1 MPQEKTEQE
10 KLLEKVE
17 GLEKSLKELQ
27 EENKTLK
34 TNNDDLTSRI
44 AKLKIDGLTKEVQ
57 KQDTKVEENEEIE
70 FDFDFLH

>member
-1 MPQEKTEQE
+1 MADKTEQE

-34 TNNDDLTSRI
+34 TNNDDLTSKL
-44 AKLKIDGLTKEVQ
+44 AKLKIDGLTKEMQ
-57 KQDTKVEENEEIE
+57 KQDTKVEEPEEIQ
-70 FDFDFLH
+70 FDFDFH

>member
-1 MPQEKTEQE
+1 MTDKTEQE

-17 GLEKSLKELQ
+17 GLEKTLKELQ

-34 TNNDDLTSRI
+34 TNNDDLTSKL

-57 KQDTKVEENEEIE
+57 KQDTKVEEPEEIQ
-70 FDFDFLH
+70 FDFDFH

>member
-1 MPQEKTEQE
+1 MAEKTEQE

-17 GLEKSLKELQ
+17 GLEKTLKELQ

-34 TNNDDLTSRI
+34 TNNDDLTSKL

-57 KQDTKVEENEEIE
+57 KQDTKVEEPEEIQ
-70 FDFDFLH
+70 FDFDFH

>member
-1 MPQEKTEQE
+1 MAEKTEQE

-34 TNNDDLTSRI
+34 TNNDDLTSKL
-44 AKLKIDGLTKEVQ
+44 AKLKIDGLTKEMQ
-57 KQDTKVEENEEIE
+57 KQDTKVEEPEEIQ
-70 FDFDFLH
+70 FDFDFH

>member
-1 MPQEKTEQE
+1 MAEKTEQE

-17 GLEKSLKELQ
+17 GLEKTLKELQ

-34 TNNDDLTSRI
+34 TNNDDLTSKL

-57 KQDTKVEENEEIE
+57 KQDTKVEENEDIE

>member
-1 MPQEKTEQE
+1 MAEKTEQE

-17 GLEKSLKELQ
+17 GLEKTLKELQ

-34 TNNDDLTSRI
+34 TNNDDLTSKL

-57 KQDTKVEENEEIE
+57 KQDTKVEEQEEVQ
-70 FDFDFLH
+70 FDFDFH

>member
-1 MPQEKTEQE
+1 MAEKTEQE

-17 GLEKSLKELQ
+17 GLEKTLKELQ

-34 TNNDDLTSRI
+34 TNNDDLTSKL

-57 KQDTKVEENEEIE
+57 KQDTKVEEQEEIQ
-70 FDFDFLH
+70 FDFDFH

>member
-1 MPQEKTEQE
+1 MAEKTEQE

-17 GLEKSLKELQ
+17 GLENKLKELQ

-34 TNNDDLTSRI
+34 TNNDDLTSKL

-57 KQDTKVEENEEIE
+57 KQDTKMEEQEEVQ
-70 FDFDFLH
+70 FDFDFH

>member
-1 MPQEKTEQE
+1 MADKTEQE

-17 GLEKSLKELQ
+17 GLEKTLKELQ

-34 TNNDDLTSRI
+34 TNNDDLTSKL

-57 KQDTKVEENEEIE
+57 KQDTKVEEPEEIQ
-70 FDFDFLH
+70 FDFDFH

>member
-1 MPQEKTEQE
+1 MPNEKTEQE

-17 GLEKSLKELQ
+17 GLEKTLKELQ

-34 TNNDDLTSRI
+34 TNNDELTSKL

-57 KQDTKVEENEEIE
+57 KQDTKVEEPEEIQ
-70 FDFDFLH
+70 FDFDFH